1 MLRIILNGAGGR
13 MGREVR
19 EMLLDGDGS
28 AVLCAQIDKSSPEI
42 VLKNIA
48 EYRDEADV
56 IVDFSHHSAIKELV
70 AYAVGRK
77 MPLVICTTGQTQE
90 EKDLIHEAAKSIPVF
105 FSANMSLGIAVLCSF
120 AKKAA
125 ALFPDA
131 DIEIV
136 EAHHNRK
143 LDAPSGTAA
152 MIADGI
158 KEVRPDAQCVYGRHG
173 MKQREKNEIGIH
185 SLRMG
190 NEPGMHEVVIATDFQ
205 TLRLTHNA
213 ESRAV
218 FAEGALTAARFIAG
232 RQPGLYDM
240 NSIVS
245 L

>member
-1 MLRIILNGAGGR
+1 
-13 MGREVR
+13 
-19 EMLLDGDGS
+19 
-28 AVLCAQIDKSSPEI
+28 
-42 VLKNIA
+42 
-48 EYRDEADV
+48 
-56 IVDFSHHSAIKELV
+56 
-70 AYAVGRK
+70 
-77 MPLVICTTGQTQE
+77 
-90 EKDLIHEAAKSIPVF
+90 
-105 FSANMSLGIAVLCSF
+105 
-120 AKKAA
+120 
-125 ALFPDA
+125 
-131 DIEIV
+131 
-136 EAHHNRK
+136 
-143 LDAPSGTAA
+143 